1 LGTPQSVSLYLRISP
16 DLKARLGREM
26 DKGCSDDGRGARY
39 TTMNAF
45 CRHIFEEFLAT
56 HGTTNQ
62 TTESGNA
69 AEKRRSG

>member
-1 LGTPQSVSLYLRISP
+1 
-16 DLKARLGREM
+16 M